1 MDNLFI
7 KNQTGR
13 KPTAFLGM
21 DEPATRFEVQI
32 PNTVYYMLDQSR
44 NEHCYTPIICQQ
56 QVPGTTNLFSINM
69 DKGHVNNGFGL
80 MECHCKSMC
89 LRLGLP
95 YRRLEYLVNTNRN
108 CLYS

>member
-44 NEHCYTPIICQQ
+44 NEHCYTPIMYNNNKMKRSRG
-56 QVPGTTNLFSINM
+56 PHFLSSRYLELF
-69 DKGHVNNGFGL
+69 
-80 MECHCKSMC
+80 
-89 LRLGLP
+89 
-95 YRRLEYLVNTNRN
+95 
-108 CLYS
+108 